1 MLDLIIS
8 CTPVEKLIVLSLVL
22 ILEEFDL
29 KDLW

>member
-1 MLDLIIS
+1 MLDLIIF